1 MIPKNLIKGFLSQRN
16 GLSRVSRKMSSS
28 SPADSELLIDIQNKV
43 AVVTLNRPKAM
54 NALSL
59 SMIRTFYPRFEILVF
74 IFVDIAN
81 CRVAEQDAGSGS
93 GFFSQFFMYNNFIL
107 F

>member
-1 MIPKNLIKGFLSQRN
+1 MIPKNLIKGFLSQRS

-59 SMIRTFYPRFEILVF
+59 SMIRTFYPRFEHFNF

-81 CRVAEQDAGSGS
+81 CRVADQDAGSGS
-93 GFFSQFFMYNNFIL
+93 VF
-107 F
+107 